1 MYSRAMSRASTVTVL
16 RCFCTCSSVSIKKEV
31 IVEEK
36 SQNEGTPKTLMI
48 FTDCD
53 HICGVLFMK

>member
-1 MYSRAMSRASTVTVL
+1 MSHASMVTVL
-16 RCFCTCSSVSIKKEV
+16 CCCFCTCSSVSIKKEV